1 MTISKEL
8 IIMAQKIAIKS
19 DVVKAKMAAIAI
31 SRSGEI
37 ICSSSNRLLLGNNV
51 RYSEHA
57 EASVIRKLQRLNAFN
72 RFRDIS
78 IFVFRIS
85 SRGVSMAKPCLKCQ
99 RLLSK
104 YDVKVLFT
112 DDKGQIKEL

>member
-1 MTISKEL
+1 MIITKQQISL
-8 IIMAQKIAIKS
+8 AQKIAIKS
-19 DVVKAKMAAIAI
+19 DVVKAKMSAIAI

-57 EASVIRKLQRLNAFN
+57 EAAVIRKLQRLNAFN

-78 IFVFRIS
+78 IFVFRVS
-85 SRGVSMAKPCLKCQ
+85 SNGVCMAMPCPRCQ
-99 RLLSK
+99 KLINR
-104 YDVKVLFT
+104 YPVTVFYT
-112 DDKGQIKEL
+112 TENGQVEKL

>member
-1 MTISKEL
+1 MTITSRH
-8 IIMAQKIAIKS
+8 ISIAQKIAERS
-19 DVVKAKMAAIAI
+19 DVVKARMSAIAI
-31 SRSGEI
+31 SRGGEI
-37 ICSSSNRLLLGNNV
+37 ICFSNNRLLIGN
-51 RYSEHA
+51 RIRFSEHCE
-57 EASVIRKLQRLNAFN
+57 EAVIRKLQRLNAFN